1 MMIMSLFVFCNII
14 ALVFGEVSKRDT
26 PTVVMVGMFQL
37 MSVLENTLS
46 KLARYDQSSVFSSI
60 LTLTVS
66 IGL

>member
-1 MMIMSLFVFCNII
+1 LGQI
-14 ALVFGEVSKRDT
+14 ALKVAAFGRDSSDT
-26 PTVVMVGMFQL
+26 PRVVMVGTFQL

-66 IGL
+66 IASTKRHLA